1 MAGTVSDPRLQPAR
15 PWEQNTGAG
24 AAPLAD
30 TKSASGRKIVLLF
43 LGSICALTLLVIV
56 LIYAL
61 TNAGPTGSTR
71 SETSATAPSDYAKS
85 NPAPLP
91 PKSADTILDENMV
104 ASGWTL
110 AESGNLFWRW
120 ADDSNVTCGTYPCSG
135 VEVRTGARGCPGG
148 VYVEA
153 AIMNGE
159 TSIGRDNEITAGLRD
174 NASAAII
181 LKNYLGYGDSLRM
194 SDVHC
199 MG

>member
-1 MAGTVSDPRLQPAR
+1 MHLWASSPEWSNELDDLDSNDGTPERMAGTVSDPRLQPAR

-91 PKSADTILDENMV
+91 P
-104 ASGWTL
+104 
-110 AESGNLFWRW
+110 
-120 ADDSNVTCGTYPCSG
+120 
-135 VEVRTGARGCPGG
+135 EVC
-148 VYVEA
+148 
-153 AIMNGE
+153 
-159 TSIGRDNEITAGLRD
+159 
-174 NASAAII
+174 
-181 LKNYLGYGDSLRM
+181 
-194 SDVHC
+194 
-199 MG
+199 